1 MTRPGWELP
10 FELARGKSAEPLF
23 LQIAR
28 AVSADVRRGRLRPGD
43 ALPGTRTL
51 ARTLGVHRNTV
62 LAAWQELSAEGW
74 IESAPRGATFVSREL
89 PAPPR
94 RFAAT
99 RAGLPPRAAFT
110 LPDAPPYVDVAEHPP

>member
-1 MTRPGWELP
+1 MEGACYPPGTLESARFYKMTRPAWDLP
-10 FELARGKSAEPLF
+10 FELSRSKGALF

-28 AVSADVRRGRLRPGD
+28 AVAADIRRGRLRPGE

-62 LAAWQELSAEGW
+62 LAAWQELLAEGW

-99 RAGLPPRAAFT
+99 RAG
-110 LPDAPPYVDVAEHPP
+110 